1 MRRREYLKSYSYVVR
16 TTVET
21 LGISYEEAVKRVDRV
36 LNFPG
41 LNSLGGPDSK
51 EYQIAVDIM
60 MQIPSRLPINKET
73 MDEVVKRN
81 RKQ

>member
-41 LNSLGGPDSK
+41 LKSLGDPDSK